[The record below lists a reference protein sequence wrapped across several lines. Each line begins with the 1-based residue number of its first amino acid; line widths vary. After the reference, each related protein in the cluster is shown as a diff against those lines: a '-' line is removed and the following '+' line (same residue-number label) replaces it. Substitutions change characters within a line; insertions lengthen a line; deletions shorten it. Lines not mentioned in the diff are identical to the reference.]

1 MAHLLGKNKD
11 YEHPDALADA
21 ILHPKDRAF
30 SVPQIYTWLDRCGM
44 SFGRWIEQAPYLP
57 QGGVLARTPHSAVLN
72 ELPESAQHAA
82 VELFRGTI
90 TQHKF
95 VAYRSDRTQGKHPI
109 QFSGEQWPTCVPIR
123 LPWTVCDRDG
133 VPAGAVAVLLNQAH
147 KHPDLV
153 LKINAAQLRLFNEI
167 DGRSARL
174 RCIQG
179 RMRLGCW
186 SSSIGSGSTIR
197 LCSMRRAGENHSVV
211 CGTLPYKWR
220 TLPNVAT
227 CSQQPDFGPR
237 GDFTPS

>member
-95 VAYRSDRTQGKHPI
+95 VAYRSDRTQGKQPI
-109 QFSGEQWPTCVPIR
+109 QFSGEQWRTYVPIR

-167 DGRSARL
+167 DGRRTLGEIALHSGTDEARL
-174 RCIQG
+174 LEFFH
-179 RMRLGCW
+179 RLW
-186 SSSIGSGSTIR
+186 QYDQIVFDASG
-197 LCSMRRAGENHSVV
+197 G
-211 CGTLPYKWR
+211 GKP
-220 TLPNVAT
+220 
-227 CSQQPDFGPR
+227 
-237 GDFTPS
+237 